1 MCKKR
6 LPYYTDLIID
16 REEKPDLA
24 DLCGFKSI
32 LTAKV
37 FSRVMGKEP
46 MGIEPFRELFY
57 DLSKASLSL
66 GLWKGQHTGLDGSFI
81 KSNTSSSPS
90 DECSPLFS
98 LLFFLSNNRHVNHT
112 LLCTIYAQQSVYFV
126 IVERTHLT
134 TAEIQCNCG

>member
-32 LTAKV
+32 PTAKV
-37 FSRVMGKEP
+37 FSRVMEKER
-46 MGIEPFRELFY
+46 MGIELFRELFY

-66 GLWKGQHTGLDGSFI
+66 GLWKGQLTGLDGRLI
-81 KSNTSSSPS
+81 KSNTSSSPPE
-90 DECSPLFS
+90 ECTPFYFS
-98 LLFFLSNNRHVNHT
+98 FP
-112 LLCTIYAQQSVYFV
+112 
-126 IVERTHLT
+126 T
-134 TAEIQCNCG
+134 TVM